1 MKIFAAT
8 IVLLLAIKGPAAAQ
22 SGASP
27 ASGQASA
34 NQAASDTPSAGQAKI
49 DPSKEADI
57 RRLLELVGT
66 KTLMT
71 TMMQSMTTDLKPMLA
86 RALPPGDY
94 REKLVDL
101 FFAKF
106 QAKTDFEQL
115 LNIAVTAYDRHFSH
129 EEIKGL
135 IKFYETPLGQKTAS
149 VMPQLLTETREAGR
163 AWGEKLGRD
172 SMVEV
177 LTEHP
182 ELAEAMEAAKKAA
195 QPQ

>member
-27 ASGQASA
+27 ASGQAGA

-71 TMMQSMTTDLKPMLA
+71 TMMQSMTTELKPMLA

-115 LNIAVTAYDRHFSH
+115 LNIAATAYDRHFSH